1 MPLNKEQVNKLAKIR
16 YLRQRQK
23 HNYVQAVFFVLLFG
37 LSTYVLLQSPIFSV
51 KDIEIIGRNEISQ
64 QELVK
69 LSGVALGNN
78 IFKLN
83 LKDGQDKIQLLP
95 AVKDVKIT
103 RKFPSTVVI
112 QLTERSPVAFLS
124 VGNTFVEIDAEGIYI
139 RPGKMQEKSI
149 PIITGCNVKDAKIGL
164 EIKNSDVHT
173 ALQVI
178 AELPKE
184 MVNILSEIHIDGQR
198 RVIVY
203 TIHGVQGRFGY
214 PEEIAQKG
222 RIFLQVL
229 SQLDDGQ
236 RIEYVDLTSFK
247 LPVVKYG

>member
-1 MPLNKEQVNKLAKIR
+1 MAKIR
-16 YLRQRQK
+16 HLPRRPK
-23 HNYVQAVFFVLLFG
+23 HNYIQAAFFILLFG

-51 KDIEIIGRNEISQ
+51 KNIEIIGRSDISQ

-83 LKDGQDKIQLLP
+83 LQEGQRKIQLLP

-103 RKFPSTVVI
+103 RKFPSTVII
-112 QLTERSPVAFLS
+112 QLTERKPVALIPVKNNFI
-124 VGNTFVEIDAEGIYI
+124 EIDEEAVYI
-139 RPGKMQEKSI
+139 RQGKIEQKSI
-149 PIITGCNVKDAKIGL
+149 PIITGCNVGDVKLGEK
-164 EIKNSDVHT
+164 IKNSKVQT
-173 ALQVI
+173 ALQVMADLP
-178 AELPKE
+178 AEML
-184 MVNILSEIHIDGQR
+184 NILSEVHIDDQG
-198 RVIVY
+198 RVVIY

-214 PEEIAQKG
+214 PEDISQKG

-229 SQLDDGQ
+229 NQLQDQQ

-247 LPVVKYG
+247 LPVVKYV